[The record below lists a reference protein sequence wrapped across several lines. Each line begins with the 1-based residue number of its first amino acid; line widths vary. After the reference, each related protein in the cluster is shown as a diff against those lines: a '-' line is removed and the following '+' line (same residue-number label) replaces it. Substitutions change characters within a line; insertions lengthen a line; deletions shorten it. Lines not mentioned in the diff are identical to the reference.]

1 MFYVYAITQQSRD
14 IRNVG
19 GIMCLTNDEYINVA
33 TKIMDSET
41 DAYLLELQG
50 IIEYKLLRLG
60 KEE

>member
-1 MFYVYAITQQSRD
+1 LRTG
-14 IRNVG
+14 G
-19 GIMCLTNDEYINVA
+19 GIMCLTNDEYISVA

-60 KEE
+60 KDE